1 MTLIFCIYII
11 NTMFD
16 LEKPYEFEWDIG
28 NTVKN
33 LIKHGIECRQT
44 EEAFLDTNSLI
55 KNDLSHSYSE
65 DRFLLIGKDYQN
77 NVLYIVFTQRKNKIR
92 IISARIAN
100 KKERR
105 FYEQNKET

>member
-1 MTLIFCIYII
+1 
-11 NTMFD
+11 MFD

-55 KNDLSHSYSE
+55 KNDLSH
-65 DRFLLIGKDYQN
+65 L
-77 NVLYIVFTQRKNKIR
+77 
-92 IISARIAN
+92 
-100 KKERR
+100 
-105 FYEQNKET
+105 